1 MPDRTV
7 EDLLRE
13 QYFDLLPEIRK
24 VIERLESEVRFH
36 LLSVRTDL
44 HKFEIIEV
52 RARVKQCESAL
63 DSLRRRQEGT
73 IFDQNRPSAYSLTN
87 LKDLAAVRVLAFP
100 HSRVTEIDSV
110 LRLKF
115 PLWHSDPVV
124 GDSGKVLAHKYSG
137 YTEESNKIAAE
148 YQVVSM
154 LTGLFWEIEHSAL
167 YKPAPRLKGLAR
179 SLEMRERS
187 EQVYIAL
194 NDFAVG
200 FEHMVRDHKKKK
212 KKKKGKPFRARP

>member
-1 MPDRTV
+1 M
-7 EDLLRE
+7 
-13 QYFDLLPEIRK
+13 
-24 VIERLESEVRFH
+24 
-36 LLSVRTDL
+36 
-44 HKFEIIEV
+44 

-115 PLWHSDPVV
+115 PLWHSDPVF
-124 GDSGKVLAHKYSG
+124 GDSGKVLAHKYWG

-154 LTGLFWEIEHSAL
+154 LTGLFWEIEHSASLQACSPTEGPRPVARNARTLRAGL
-167 YKPAPRLKGLAR
+167 YRFK
-179 SLEMRERS
+179 
-187 EQVYIAL
+187 
-194 NDFAVG
+194 
-200 FEHMVRDHKKKK
+200 
-212 KKKKGKPFRARP
+212 

>member
-1 MPDRTV
+1 
-7 EDLLRE
+7 LA
-13 QYFDLLPEIRK
+13 ICGK
-24 VIERLESEVRFH
+24 S
-36 LLSVRTDL
+36 LLSQHQALDGERPSGGAVAVDQGGAHAGVAL
-44 HKFEIIEV
+44 GGFEFEIIEV

-124 GDSGKVLAHKYSG
+124 GESGKVLAHKYSC
-137 YTEESNKIAAE
+137 YTEESNKIAVE

-200 FEHMVRDHKKKK
+200 FEHMVRDHKTKK
-212 KKKKGKPFRARP
+212 KKKKGKPFRTRP